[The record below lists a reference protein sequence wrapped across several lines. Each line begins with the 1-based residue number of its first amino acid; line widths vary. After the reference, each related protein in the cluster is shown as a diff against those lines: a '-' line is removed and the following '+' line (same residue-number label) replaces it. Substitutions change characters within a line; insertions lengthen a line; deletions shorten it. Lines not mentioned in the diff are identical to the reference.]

1 MSLEKFEIPFKTPV
15 VPNLLDGS
23 DTIQFRCHTQ
33 ISCFNACC
41 RQADITLTPY
51 DILRLKNRLGISTT
65 EVLEKHTVP
74 FEMDASGMPGVKLKT
89 AAKQPICLFL
99 TEKGCGIYQDRPSAC
114 RYYPMGLMT
123 LRVKDEN
130 YASHRYCMV
139 VEDYCKGHEE
149 DRTLTVAEYRHEQGV
164 EEFDE
169 INKQWYQII
178 LKKRS
183 SGPVIGKPTATS
195 FQVFFMVS
203 YDLDRF
209 RRFVESPSFKD
220 TYPLGD
226 DVYQSLGDDVALLK
240 FGFKFLKQVLFG
252 EMTIPVKENALQE
265 RSEKRKDHIKLQRM
279 IELEEHK
286 RRTDQYK
293 NSING

>member
-1 MSLEKFEIPFKTPV
+1 MSQDKFNIPFTTPV

-23 DTIQFRCHTQ
+23 DTIQFRCHTE

-51 DILRLKNRLGISTT
+51 DILRLKNRLGISAT

-74 FEMDASGMPGVKLKT
+74 FEMDASGMPGIKLKT
-89 AAKQPICLFL
+89 EAEQPTCLFL
-99 TEKGCGIYQDRPSAC
+99 TEKGCGIYEDRPSAC

-123 LRVKDEN
+123 MRVKEEN
-130 YASHRYCMV
+130 FESHRYCMV
-139 VEDYCKGHEE
+139 VEDHCKGHEE
-149 DRTLTVAEYRHEQGV
+149 DRKLTVAEYRKEQGV
-164 EEFDE
+164 EEYDE
-169 INKQWYQII
+169 INKEWYQII

-203 YDLDRF
+203 YDIDRF

-220 TYPLGD
+220 TYPLGEDIYKSFAD
-226 DVYQSLGDDVALLK
+226 DVVLLT
-240 FGFKFLKQVLFG
+240 FGFKFLKQVLFA
-252 EMTIPVKENALQE
+252 EMTIPVKENALVE
-265 RSEKRKDHIKLQRM
+265 RHEKRKNNIKLQRI
-279 IELEEHK
+279 IELEEHNS
-286 RRTDQYK
+286 RVDQYK
-293 NSING
+293 DSK